1 MNNTNNMLNFI
12 TLHDV
17 TGDTVEINPVHIVYM
32 MRTDTSK
39 LPVSLAHNYLDID
52 LDNLVDEEQMMPY
65 TLINMAHTSLPLG
78 VIETPEEI
86 ATLQMDSMVQMMKAV
101 SKHTAMIMKAI
112 TDELEEEY
120 DY

>member
-1 MNNTNNMLNFI
+1 MLSFI

-17 TGDTVEINPVHIVYM
+17 TGDTVELNPAHIVYM

-39 LPVSLAHNYLDID
+39 LPVSLAHSFLDVD
-52 LDNLVDEEQMMPY
+52 LDNLIDSEQMMPY

-78 VIETPEEI
+78 VVETPEEI
-86 ATLQMDSMVQMMKAV
+86 ATLQMNSMVEMMKSV

-112 TDELEEEY
+112 TDELDEEY
-120 DY
+120 NY